1 MLPAITKRPRLSV
14 LCKNPTMTEEQEK
27 ALEKV
32 HKEFKHVSESIAE
45 IHVAFHALKDAGPTD
60 DLYGL
65 LDELEDTVKKARKGG
80 LIGSGAKAH
89 RKALAEYRDLL
100 QAGG

>member
-1 MLPAITKRPRLSV
+1 
-14 LCKNPTMTEEQEK
+14 MTNEREK
-27 ALEKV
+27 ALAKV
-32 HKEFKHVSESIAE
+32 HREFKDVSESIAE

-65 LDELEDTVKKARKGG
+65 LDKLEDAVKKARKGG
-80 LIGSGAKAH
+80 LIGSGAKGH
-89 RKALAEYRDLL
+89 RKALEEYQDLL